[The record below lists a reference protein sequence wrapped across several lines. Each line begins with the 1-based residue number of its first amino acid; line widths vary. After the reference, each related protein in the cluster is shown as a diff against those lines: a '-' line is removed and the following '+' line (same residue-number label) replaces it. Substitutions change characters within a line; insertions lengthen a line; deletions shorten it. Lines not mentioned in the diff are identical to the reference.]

1 MLDYFLTMGNV
12 RIDNFGSLS
21 WSDDIDSYTTI
32 VKFNSQILFEVGR
45 QFFLNNGNNQLLRCI
60 ITDISFD
67 RDLIYSYTAYDFG
80 FYLSK
85 NEVTIQFRNESIR
98 NAITRLLNSVNI
110 PIGNILGVAGQVS
123 NNYRKQTVQAVI
135 NDLLTL
141 ATGQTGIN
149 YAVDCRNGSVNI
161 RPYEFIEDITGD
173 LSNILQI
180 NSAENLGNV
189 KVTSSMQD
197 MKNRILVYTGDDK
210 NSQIVARAN
219 REESERQF
227 GILQEILE
235 PDKDERNYNV
245 IAQNRLREVNRIT
258 NKLDVEMLGDD
269 RIQKGTLI
277 RLRDERTNINGIF
290 VVRSC
295 VHKIDNGIHTVDCN
309 LEFER

>member
-32 VKFNSQILFEVGR
+32 VKFNSQILFEVGQ
-45 QFFLNNGNNQLLRCI
+45 QFVLKNGNNQLLRCI

-85 NEVTIQFRNESIR
+85 NEVTIQFRNENIQ
-98 NAITRLLNSVNI
+98 NALIRLLNSVNI
-110 PIGNILGVAGQVS
+110 PIGNITGVTGRVS

-135 NDLLTL
+135 SDLLTL

-149 YAVDCRNGSVNI
+149 YTVDCRNGSVNI
-161 RPYEFIEDITGD
+161 RPYELVEDITGD
-173 LSNILQI
+173 LSNNLQI

-210 NSQIVARAN
+210 SSQIVARRFN
-219 REESERQF
+219 QESINNF
-227 GILQEILE
+227 GLLQEIIE

-245 IAQNRLREVNRIT
+245 IAQNRLRETNRIT
-258 NKLDVEMLGDD
+258 TKLDVEMLGDD
-269 RIQKGTLI
+269 RIQKGALI
-277 RLRDERTNINGIF
+277 TIRDTRTNVNGIF

-295 VHKIDNGIHTVDCN
+295 EHKVDNGIHTVECN
-309 LEFER
+309 LELER